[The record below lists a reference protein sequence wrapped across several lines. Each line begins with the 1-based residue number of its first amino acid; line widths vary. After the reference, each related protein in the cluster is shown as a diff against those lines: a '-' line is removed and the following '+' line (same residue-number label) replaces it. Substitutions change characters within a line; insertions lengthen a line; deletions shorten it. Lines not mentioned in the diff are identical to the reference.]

1 VGSEIP
7 ATTAVNFRQILSRA
21 RRDLYGFLKQNCG
34 LVNDRNPCRCAK
46 KTRGFIAKG
55 WVNPDQPQFV
65 DNRLIEIRKV
75 APDRYRELLDLERR
89 HADIFRDQPLLTP
102 RKQAALLQELLR
114 KSGISASMGLE
125 Q

>member
-1 VGSEIP
+1 
-7 ATTAVNFRQILSRA
+7 
-21 RRDLYGFLKQNCG
+21 

>member
-1 VGSEIP
+1 
-7 ATTAVNFRQILSRA
+7 
-21 RRDLYGFLKQNCG
+21 
-34 LVNDRNPCRCAK
+34 
-46 KTRGFIAKG
+46 
-55 WVNPDQPQFV
+55 
-65 DNRLIEIRKV
+65 V